1 MLEYKLRLEAI
12 TRNFIDQSWV
22 FILLLAV
29 ILILGVSRILF
40 QRNYASLR
48 SLAVF
53 QDNQENFFPFAFM
66 THVVLIVLIGLILLP
81 FIDISTDF
89 LSENNVINLFGILV
103 FWFLFRFFINLLL
116 IYLLQMKDYFRE
128 IINTQVYFRFFAV
141 FILLLAVLLLYYS
154 SISNQIILVVSLASI
169 GLMLVLEY
177 VFQWRKIGSGWISHS
192 YYFILYLCM
201 LEILPILYVFKHW
214 N

>member
-201 LEILPILYVFKHW
+201 LEILPILYIFKHW

>member
-154 SISNQIILVVSLASI
+154 SISNQIILFVSLASI

>member
-1 MLEYKLRLEAI
+1 MLEYKLSLEAI

-89 LSENNVINLFGILV
+89 LSENNVINLFGILI

>member
-1 MLEYKLRLEAI
+1 
-12 TRNFIDQSWV
+12 
-22 FILLLAV
+22 
-29 ILILGVSRILF
+29 
-40 QRNYASLR
+40 
-48 SLAVF
+48 
-53 QDNQENFFPFAFM
+53 M
-66 THVVLIVLIGLILLP
+66 THVVLIFLIGLILLP

-89 LSENNVINLFGILV
+89 LSENNVINLFGILI

-154 SISNQIILVVSLASI
+154 SISNQIILFVSLASI

-177 VFQWRKIGSGWISHS
+177 VFQWRKIGSGWILRH
-192 YYFILYLCM
+192 
-201 LEILPILYVFKHW
+201 
-214 N
+214 